1 MPLYKVS
8 LIGSSGVGKT
18 SIHTRITKGVFLSTV
33 ESTIGVC
40 FDKKCY
46 EVDGKE
52 VTLQI
57 WDFGGQMRYS
67 MIADILI
74 KGSDAVLLVFDVT
87 RPITLEELNNIWIPL
102 ALKHKKKDTV
112 MVLVGNKID
121 LGRRIDLKYV
131 NDIVSKY
138 KIKYYETS
146 AKENKGL
153 NELFSDI
160 AEKLSER
167 PGRESITIKFYK
179 RHVE

>member
-8 LIGSSGVGKT
+8 LVGSSGVGKT

-33 ESTIGVC
+33 ESTVGVC

-46 EVDGKE
+46 EVNGKE
-52 VTLQI
+52 VILQI

-67 MIADILI
+67 MIADMLV

-87 RPITLEELNNIWIPL
+87 RPLTLEELKNVWIPL
-102 ALKHKKKDTV
+102 ALKHKKRDTI

-121 LGRRIDLKYV
+121 LRRRIDLRYV
-131 NDIVSKY
+131 NGIAKKY
-138 KIKYYETS
+138 NLKYYETS

-153 NELFSDI
+153 NVLFFEI
-160 AEKLSER
+160 ARELSER
-167 PGRESITIKFYK
+167 PGRESLTIKLHGD
-179 RHVE
+179 R